1 MGKLKVLFVDDDINL
16 GNFVSSVL
24 EKDHNYTVHFQ
35 NTLVGINHI
44 IQSFIPD
51 IIILDVEIG
60 AENSIEKAKEII
72 TAYPD
77 IPLIF
82 VSSHTEESFITK
94 GIGIGG
100 NAYLPK
106 PLSIPI
112 LITYIKRFTS
122 SSHSNQTLNVSNYEL
137 NLSTNELS
145 HKKNLIK
152 KLSPFE
158 KSALELLMNNPN
170 RIVSREQL
178 AKKLWGHSL
187 KDENIASIHNT
198 VSKLRDLLKTYNIV
212 TINTI
217 RGVGYLLQSK

>member
-1 MGKLKVLFVDDDINL
+1 MEKLKVLFVDDDINL
-16 GNFVSSVL
+16 GNFVCSVL
-24 EKDHNYTVHFQ
+24 ETDYNYSVHFQ
-35 NTLVGINHI
+35 NTMTGINHI
-44 IQSFIPD
+44 IQSFNPN
-51 IIILDVEIG
+51 IIILDVEVG
-60 AENSIEKAKEII
+60 SENSIEKAKEII
-72 TAYPD
+72 AAYPD

-112 LITYIKRFTS
+112 LVTYIKRFTS
-122 SSHSNQTLNVSNYEL
+122 SSQSKQTLKVSNYEL

-145 HKKNLIK
+145 HKKILIK

-158 KSALELLMNNPN
+158 KSALELLMNNSN
-170 RIVSREQL
+170 KIVSREQF
-178 AKKLWGHSL
+178 AEKLWGHSL

-198 VSKLRDLLKTYNIV
+198 VSKLRDLLKTHNNV

-217 RGVGYLLQSK
+217 RSVGYLLQY